1 MLIIGERINATRKKI
16 AEALRAKDKAFIQK
30 EARIQM
36 EAGAGYL
43 DLNAGLGSGDESEG
57 LRWLVETVQEIGY
70 TDICLDSANSNALR
84 TCLPMVK
91 GKVMV
96 NSINAEKAKLE
107 AMLPLFEGY
116 TGKVIGLTMD
126 DRGIPCDVATRVE
139 NAEKI
144 VSGLVARKVKIEDI
158 YLDPLAQPVATNP
171 NNGRIFLEAIVA
183 IKQAIP
189 GVKTTCGLSNV
200 SFGLPERRMLNRYFL
215 ALAIGCGLDSAL
227 IDPTDAGMIAAA
239 LSAEGLM
246 GLDEF
251 CMGYLTAF
259 REGKIKA

>member
-1 MLIIGERINATRKKI
+1 MLIVGERINATRKKI
-16 AEALRAKDKAFIQK
+16 AEALKARDKAFIRK

-57 LRWLVETVQEIGY
+57 LRWLVETVQEVGY
-70 TDICLDSANSNALR
+70 SDICLDSADPKALK
-84 TCLPMVK
+84 TCLPLVK
-91 GKVMV
+91 GRVMI
-96 NSINAEKAKLE
+96 NSINAEKAKME
-107 AMLPLFEGY
+107 AMLPFFEGY
-116 TGKVIGLTMD
+116 SGKVIGLTMD
-126 DRGIPCDVATRVE
+126 DRGIPTDVATRVE

-144 VSGLVARKVKIEDI
+144 VSGLIARKVKIEDI
-158 YLDPLAQPVATNP
+158 YLDPLTQPVATDP
-171 NNGRIFLEAIVA
+171 NNGRTFLEAIVA
-183 IKQAIP
+183 IKKAIP

-215 ALAIGCGLDSAL
+215 ALAIGYGLDSAL
-227 IDPTDAGMIAAA
+227 IDPTDSGMIAAA

-246 GLDEF
+246 GIDQYCL
-251 CMGYLTAF
+251 GYLTAF

>member
-16 AEALRAKDKAFIQK
+16 AEALRARDKAFIQQ

-43 DLNAGLGSGDESEG
+43 DLNAGLGSGDETEG
-57 LRWLVETVQEIGY
+57 LAWLVETVQAIGY
-70 TDICLDSANSNALR
+70 IDICLDSADPTVLKN
-84 TCLPMVK
+84 CLPLVK

-107 AMLPLFEGY
+107 EMLPLFEGY
-116 TGKVIGLTMD
+116 SGKVVGLTMD
-126 DRGIPCDVATRVE
+126 DRGIPCDVAVRVE
-139 NAEKI
+139 NAKKI
-144 VSGLVARKVKIEDI
+144 VGGLVARGVKVEDI
-158 YLDPLAQPVATNP
+158 YLDPLAQPVGTDP
-171 NNGRIFLEAIVA
+171 NNGRIFLESIVA

-215 ALAIGCGLDSAL
+215 ALAIGYGLDSAL

-246 GLDEF
+246 GIDQYCVE
-251 CMGYLTAF
+251 YLTAF
-259 REGKIKA
+259 RAGKIKA